1 MLRAEI
7 PPTTNIA
14 NTTVQIARPFLN
26 ALKPKPPDE
35 LRRGNGDL
43 GKSEGFRTEQRLPLR
58 WNYKTAAS

>member
-26 ALKPKPPDE
+26 ALKPKPPVE

-43 GKSEGFRTEQRLPLR
+43 GKSEGFRTEQRLPL
-58 WNYKTAAS
+58 